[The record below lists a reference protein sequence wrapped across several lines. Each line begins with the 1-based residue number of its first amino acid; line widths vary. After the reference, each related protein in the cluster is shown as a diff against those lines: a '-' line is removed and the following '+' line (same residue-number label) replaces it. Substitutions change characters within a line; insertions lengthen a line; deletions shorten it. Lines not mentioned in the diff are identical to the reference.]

1 MKISDRFTDYGLI
14 GGLFWMMQ
22 ALLLWL
28 IMPGSASLPV
38 ELIKNIGTISPG
50 AQSVLTALLGALA
63 VVVIFTTG
71 LLLDLFGSF
80 YLRYIEMMAFHAL
93 AKTHESW
100 LRRLFEKYP
109 DYVQSDWTLLL
120 RLPSWWSKQQWI
132 SALKVFVFWNAR
144 YRKEYVEALRAN
156 LVPRGSYVRL
166 QAFLFSYVF
175 LHSGTE
181 KIELLTNQIS
191 LWNTSRTIAA
201 AMALCAVEA
210 PLLWLFFSERQFLL
224 LRLFSYLFQLLFTAA
239 AFAIT
244 TAAFRRVCSTLLA
257 LAYLIDH
264 KANESASAANA

>member
-80 YLRYIEMMAFHAL
+80 YLRYIEMTAFHAL
-93 AKTHESW
+93 AKTNESW

-132 SALKVFVFWNAR
+132 AGLKVFVFWNAR
-144 YRKEYVEALRAN
+144 YRKEYAEELRAN

-166 QAFLFSYVF
+166 QALLFSYVF

-181 KIELLTNQIS
+181 NIELLTNQIS

-201 AMALCAVEA
+201 VLALFAVEA
-210 PLLWLFFSERQFLL
+210 PLLWIFSGRQFLL
-224 LRLFSYLFQLLFTAA
+224 PQMFSYLVQLLFTAA